1 MIGVH
6 IEKHLLTKNKK
17 KKKRESMKINQKTNL
32 KQKHFY
38 LIKNL
43 NYKQSVIIK
52 MAGLI
57 LIAICFVFLT
67 LAIYFD
73 TTNGFEGSIN
83 QFNFNIRGPKTLM
96 AFFSGGAI
104 AVAGLLLQKVTRN
117 HLADTSVL
125 GIGSLNIILMTVY
138 LILIK
143 DKTSSYLN
151 PEMRILPLVM
161 FLSSIFGTSIVY
173 TLSKLGKAN
182 NEKFIII
189 GIALNFLFEAIS
201 VVLINPANNSLFSN
215 QDKNLM
221 IAFEN
226 IKNYTLGIIPN
237 SQYIDLSLV
246 ISCSVLIALTLIPI
260 WFLRKKIDLY
270 ETSAALA
277 STTGI
282 NIERLKISIYLLVA
296 LLSGLEIVLVGY
308 IALLG
313 VIGAS
318 VARQLFGNRTGITM
332 FAAFLIGAT
341 LVCFALLISVN
352 FNTQVPVGF
361 LSTTIITPYFMY
373 LIVRG
378 K

>member
-1 MIGVH
+1 
-6 IEKHLLTKNKK
+6 
-17 KKKRESMKINQKTNL
+17 MKINQKTNL

-73 TTNGFEGSIN
+73 TTNGFEVSIN

-173 TLSKLGKAN
+173 TLSKLGRAN

-296 LLSGLEIVLVGY
+296 LLAGLEIVLVGY

>member
-6 IEKHLLTKNKK
+6 IEKHLLTKNN

-73 TTNGFEGSIN
+73 TTNGFEASIN

-173 TLSKLGKAN
+173 TLSKLGRAN

-296 LLSGLEIVLVGY
+296 LLAGLEIVLVGY